1 MASSS
6 FQTALLNSLQR
17 DLPNAEEYSENYLA
31 AAAELLAEYS
41 ESTPKKARSLAYNLP
56 RNSQLR
62 HDFLSGALPPSEL
75 CAMDAA
81 DLANDEVKSARAA
94 IAERA
99 EAKRKS
105 VGSEA
110 TSLTRSVRCPEC
122 GCKEARFSHS
132 GADARDWHGRK
143 NEVWGSKHDEDEGPQ
158 VTITCTACEHS
169 WQGDV
174 PEIALDDEPP
184 AVQRRGILGWKGSLR
199 E

>member
-17 DLPNAEEYSENYLA
+17 GLPNAEEYSENYLA

-122 GCKEARFSHS
+122 GATIPSHWV
-132 GADARDWHGRK
+132 RVTGRPAL
-143 NEVWGSKHDEDEGPQ
+143 WPTGPHAEL
-158 VTITCTACEHS
+158 VGIS
-169 WQGDV
+169 
-174 PEIALDDEPP
+174 P
-184 AVQRRGILGWKGSLR
+184 A
-199 E
+199 